1 MTDQVCGGCGTG
13 SLSPMAGAAL
23 AVVARRAMEMVD
35 ASAVKETILQV
46 LINL

>member
-1 MTDQVCGGCGTG
+1 
-13 SLSPMAGAAL
+13 MAGAAL